1 MDPISIVL
9 TGLASAVG
17 ILWRRVE
24 HIHKETE
31 KKLKICE
38 DDRNNIKEQLSVLK
52 ALGGDK

>member
-9 TGLASAVG
+9 TGLAGAVG
-17 ILWRRVE
+17 VLWRRVE

-31 KKLKICE
+31 KKLKVCE
-38 DDRNNIKEQLSVLK
+38 DDRNAIRQELTTLQ